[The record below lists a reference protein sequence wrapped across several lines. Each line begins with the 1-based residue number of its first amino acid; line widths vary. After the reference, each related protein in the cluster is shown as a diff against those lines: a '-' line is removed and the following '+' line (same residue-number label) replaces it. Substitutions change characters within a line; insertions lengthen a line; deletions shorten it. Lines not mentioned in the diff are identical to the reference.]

1 MSIQTLTI
9 LQFIGVL
16 AAYLGMTVLLPAFV
30 FNRRFRDERFCVRF
44 MIYLV
49 IGNVYLMN
57 LVLVLQLLH
66 ISNRI
71 TLFLGTVL
79 PAVWALARVHN
90 TTVKDG
96 VLSAARAVNSFLTGT
111 MGGRLLLSKAIR
123 STGRLFKTAFLRVAG
138 SIRHNFFDWLFT
150 VGVIGLILWQYGCN
164 MFWNMGYCFSD
175 MPVHNYW
182 INALNDNRLFV
193 SGVYP
198 QGFHCIIYY
207 LHKMFGFYTYVLLRM
222 FGLVETLMIHLMLL
236 AFMKACCRTRYTPY
250 MGMILYLFANV
261 WNIETYKRYSS
272 ALPQEFGMI
281 YILPSIYF
289 LIAFF
294 EDRKKENGAKGWK
307 VHSTRYLLFF
317 GLSFS
322 ATLAI
327 HFYNT
332 IIAGLFCVAVAIGFM
347 GLLFRKA
354 YFGRIMVAGLL
365 SVLLAVLPM
374 GIAFATGTPPEGS
387 LRWAMAV
394 MTGKI
399 DSSGNPVQ
407 TQQETSGENAQD
419 GEDGSQGSGSGQS
432 GEEASGQGSP
442 QGSGQDGEE
451 ASGQGVT
458 TGTGQAGN
466 GEQDGT
472 AGSGQADGGGAAS
485 QGGGNGSG
493 QTLTDGASQPQEN
506 QPPPEPKVPASVRL
520 KAWVNEK
527 WGKTVRFL
535 TGLRNGVNLYILSNA
550 SPITVA
556 AVLVFTVIPGCIG
569 FINLFMRKT
578 RHYGCV
584 LITMAFCVILLYAVM
599 MARWLGIPALMDQSR
614 CSIYLAY
621 TLSAAVVFAIDAMI
635 SLAAGWVTT
644 QFIADMLSLGG
655 VGLMVS
661 VLLISRTYR
670 LPLDMPAL
678 ESNDAIICL
687 TNILHDNQRFM
698 FTVISA
704 NDELRMVEN
713 DGYHYETINF
723 LRAMEGENQEA
734 YLTIPTPRIYI
745 YIEKIPIDYAVSY
758 EGSGTRISASGASR
772 PLPQGGGL
780 GVYQGRNR
788 YTVMSRLYYWA
799 LAFQSLYPNEMRVYY
814 ETTDFVCYEI
824 DQNPYRLFDLSIDY
838 YGYNSKE
845 Y

>member
-1 MSIQTLTI
+1 MSIQTLTV

-30 FNRRFRDERFCVRF
+30 FNRRFREERFCVRF

-49 IGNVYLMN
+49 IGNVYLIN

-66 ISNRI
+66 ISNRV

-96 VLSAARAVNSFLTGT
+96 VLSAARAVNSFLSGT
-111 MGGRLLLSKAIR
+111 MGGRLLLSKALR
-123 STGRLFKTAFLRVAG
+123 SIGRLLKTACLRVAG
-138 SIRHNFFDWLFT
+138 SIRHNFFDWVFT

-193 SGVYP
+193 AGVYP
-198 QGFHCIIYY
+198 QGFHCIVYY

-222 FGLVETLMIHLMLL
+222 FGLVETLMIHLVLL
-236 AFMKACCRTRYTPY
+236 IFMKSCCRTRYTPY
-250 MGMILYLFANV
+250 MGMLLYLFANV
-261 WNIETYKRYSS
+261 WNLETYKRYSS

-281 YILPSIYF
+281 FILPSIYF

-294 EDRKKENGAKGWK
+294 EDRKRENGAKGWK

-317 GLSFS
+317 ALSFS

-332 IIAGLFCVAVAIGFM
+332 IVAGLFCVAVAFGFL
-347 GLLFRKA
+347 GLLFRRA
-354 YFGRIMVAGLL
+354 YFGRIMLAGIL
-365 SVLLAVLPM
+365 SIFLAVLPM

-407 TQQETSGENAQD
+407 TQQQDTSGEDAQT
-419 GEDGSQGSGSGQS
+419 GAESSGQSGAAGSGSEQSGTTVSGSGQS
-432 GEEASGQGSP
+432 GTTDSGSEQSGTADP
-442 QGSGQDGEE
+442 GSGQISGGDGV
-451 ASGQGVT
+451 SP
-458 TGTGQAGN
+458 N
-466 GEQDGT
+466 G
-472 AGSGQADGGGAAS
+472 GSGGG
-485 QGGGNGSG
+485 QM
-493 QTLTDGASQPQEN
+493 LTDGTLQTQEN
-506 QPPPEPKVPASVRL
+506 LQPPEPEIPVSVRL
-520 KAWVNEK
+520 KAWVSEK
-527 WGKTVRFL
+527 WVKTVRFL
-535 TGLRNGVNLYILSNA
+535 TGLRNGINVYILSNA
-550 SPITVA
+550 SPITVS
-556 AVLVFTVIPGCIG
+556 AVLTLTVFPGCIG
-569 FINLFMRKT
+569 FINLFSRKT

-584 LITMAFCVILLYAVM
+584 LITVAFCVIFLYAVL
-599 MARWLGIPALMDQSR
+599 MARWLGIPTLMDESR

-621 TLSAAVVFAIDAMI
+621 TLPAALVFAIDALI
-635 SLAAGWVTT
+635 SLAAGWITT
-644 QFIADMLSLGG
+644 QFVADMLSLGG
-655 VGLMVS
+655 VGLVVS

-670 LPLDMPAL
+670 LPLNQPAL

-687 TNILHDNQRFM
+687 TNILHDNQKFM
-698 FTVISA
+698 FTIISA

-713 DGYHYETINF
+713 DGYHYETISF
-723 LRAMEGENQEA
+723 LRAMEGENQKD
-734 YLTIPTPRIYI
+734 YLTIPTPRIYV
-745 YIEKIPIDYAVSY
+745 YIEKIPIDYTVSY

-772 PLPQGGGL
+772 PLPQGSGL
-780 GVYQGRNR
+780 GVYMGRNR

-814 ETTDFVCYEI
+814 ETTDFICYEI

>member
-1 MSIQTLTI
+1 
-9 LQFIGVL
+9 
-16 AAYLGMTVLLPAFV
+16 
-30 FNRRFRDERFCVRF
+30 
-44 MIYLV
+44 MIYFV

-57 LVLVLQLLH
+57 LVLLLQLLH

-96 VLSAARAVNSFLTGT
+96 AFSAARAVNSFLSGT

-123 STGRLFKTAFLRVAG
+123 WVGRLLKTAVLRVAS
-138 SIRHNFFDWLFT
+138 SIRHNFFDWAAT
-150 VGVIGLILWQYGCN
+150 VGILALLLWQYGCN

-182 INALNDNRLFV
+182 INALSHNQLFV
-193 SGVYP
+193 AGVYP

-207 LHKMFGFYTYVLLRM
+207 LHEMFGFYNFVLLRM
-222 FGLVETLMIHLMLL
+222 FGLVETLMIHMMLL
-236 AFMKACCRTRYTPY
+236 VFLKVCCRNRYTPY
-250 MGMILYLFANV
+250 LGMLMYVFADL
-261 WNIETYKRYSS
+261 WNLETYKRYSS

-281 YILPSIYF
+281 FILPSISF

-307 VHSTRYLLFF
+307 IHSTRYLLFF

-322 ATLAI
+322 ATLAV

-332 IIAGLFCVAVAIGFM
+332 IIAGLFCMAIAVGFA

-354 YFGRIMVAGLL
+354 YFGRIMAAGLL

-387 LRWAMAV
+387 LRWAMSV

-399 DSSGNPVQ
+399 DASGNPVQ
-407 TQQETSGENAQD
+407 QDTAKETDGTKTEGAETSGQAGTGASAQ
-419 GEDGSQGSGSGQS
+419 SGAGVSGQAGAGVS
-432 GEEASGQGSP
+432 AQGGAGASGQ
-442 QGSGQDGEE
+442 
-451 ASGQGVT
+451 A
-458 TGTGQAGN
+458 GTGVSGEALSGEGAG
-466 GEQDGT
+466 E
-472 AGSGQADGGGAAS
+472 GQSLTNIGAM
-485 QGGGNGSG
+485 
-493 QTLTDGASQPQEN
+493 PQEEPQ
-506 QPPPEPKVPASVRL
+506 QPKIPLGVRL
-520 KAWVNEK
+520 KTWIHEK
-527 WGKTVRFL
+527 WIKTVNL
-535 TGLRNGVNLYILSNA
+535 VTGLRNTLNVFVLSNA
-550 SPITVA
+550 SSATVS
-556 AVLVFTVIPGCIG
+556 VILFFTVLPGVLG
-569 FINLFMRKT
+569 LLYLFPRKT
-578 RHYGCV
+578 RHYGSV
-584 LITMAFCVILLYAVM
+584 LITVAFCILFLYILM
-599 MARWLGIPALMDQSR
+599 MAAWFGLPALMDQSR

-621 TLSAAVVFAIDAMI
+621 LLPASVAAAVDAVI
-635 SLAAGWVTT
+635 SLFAGKVIK
-644 QFIADMLSLGG
+644 QSLADTISFGG
-655 VGLMVS
+655 MGLAVC
-661 VLLISRTYR
+661 VLWFCGVYKR
-670 LPLDMPAL
+670 PLNLPAL
-678 ESNDAIICL
+678 ESNDAIICT
-687 TNILHDNQRFM
+687 TNILHDNERFK

-713 DGYHYETINF
+713 DGYHYEVINF
-723 LRAMEGENQEA
+723 LRAMEGENQKD
-734 YLTIPTPRIYI
+734 YLTIPTPRIYV
-745 YIEKIPIDYAVSY
+745 YIEKIPIDYAVTY

-772 PLPQGGGL
+772 RLPQGGGL

-799 LAFQSLYPNEMRVYY
+799 LAFQVLYPNEMRVYY
-814 ETTDFVCYEI
+814 ETDNFVCYEI

>member
-30 FNRRFRDERFCVRF
+30 FNRRFREERFCVRF

-66 ISNRI
+66 ISNRV

-111 MGGRLLLSKAIR
+111 MGGRLLLSKALR
-123 STGRLFKTAFLRVAG
+123 SVGRLLKTAFLRVVG
-138 SIRHNFFDWLFT
+138 SIRHNFFDWVFT
-150 VGVIGLILWQYGCN
+150 LGILGLILWQYGCN

-182 INALNDNRLFV
+182 INALEDNHLFV
-193 SGVYP
+193 AGVYP

-207 LHKMFGFYTYVLLRM
+207 LHKMFGFYTFVLLRM
-222 FGLVETLMIHLMLL
+222 FGLVETLMIHLVLL
-236 AFMKACCRTRYTPY
+236 IFMKACCRTRYTPY

-281 YILPSIYF
+281 FILPSIYF
-289 LIAFF
+289 LVAFF

-332 IIAGLFCVAVAIGFM
+332 IVAGLFCMAVAVGFV

-354 YFGRIMVAGLL
+354 YFGRIMVAGIL

-407 TQQETSGENAQD
+407 TQQQDTSGEETQSGTQGSGQSGTGVKD
-419 GEDGSQGSGSGQS
+419 GTAGAGVEDGTAGSGSGQS
-432 GEEASGQGSP
+432 GAGQG
-442 QGSGQDGEE
+442 
-451 ASGQGVT
+451 
-458 TGTGQAGN
+458 
-466 GEQDGT
+466 GT
-472 AGSGQADGGGAAS
+472 AGSGQTGGGAGSLNGGDSGGQAFADGVSRS
-485 QGGGNGSG
+485 QE
-493 QTLTDGASQPQEN
+493 TLQ
-506 QPPPEPKVPASVRL
+506 PPEPKVPLSERL
-520 KAWVNEK
+520 KSWVNVK
-527 WGKTVRFL
+527 WSKTVRFL
-535 TGLRNGVNLYILSNA
+535 TGLRNAVNVYILSNA
-550 SPITVA
+550 SSDTVSA
-556 AVLVFTVIPGCIG
+556 ILVFTLIPGCVG
-569 FINLFMRKT
+569 FINLFRRKT

-584 LITMAFCVILLYAVM
+584 LITVAFFTIFLCAVI
-599 MARWLGIPALMDQSR
+599 MARWLGIPALMDMSR

-621 TLSAAVVFAIDAMI
+621 TLPAALAFAIDALI
-635 SLAAGWVTT
+635 SLAVGWVTT
-644 QFIADMLSLGG
+644 QMIANMLSLGG

-661 VLLISRTYR
+661 VLLFSGAYR
-670 LPLDMPAL
+670 LPLDMPAM

-723 LRAMEGENQEA
+723 LRAMEGERQAE
-734 YLTIPTPRIYI
+734 YLTIPTPRIYV
-745 YIEKIPIDYAVSY
+745 YIEKIPIDYAISY

-799 LAFQSLYPNEMRVYY
+799 LAFQSMYPNEMRVYY
-814 ETTDFVCYEI
+814 ETTDFVCFEI

>member
-30 FNRRFRDERFCVRF
+30 FNRRFREERFCVRF

-111 MGGRLLLSKAIR
+111 MGARLLLSKALR
-123 STGRLFKTAFLRVAG
+123 SVGRLFKTAFLRVAG
-138 SIRHNFFDWLFT
+138 SIRHNFFDWVFT
-150 VGVIGLILWQYGCN
+150 VGVIGLVLWQYGCN

-182 INALNDNRLFV
+182 INALNDNHLFV
-193 SGVYP
+193 AGVYP

-207 LHKMFGFYTYVLLRM
+207 LHKMFGFYTFVLLRM
-222 FGLVETLMIHLMLL
+222 FGLVETMMIHLMLL
-236 AFMKACCRTRYTPY
+236 IFMKACCKTRYTPY

-261 WNIETYKRYSS
+261 WNLETYKRYSS

-281 YILPSIYF
+281 FILPSIYF

-332 IIAGLFCVAVAIGFM
+332 IIAGLFCVAVALGFL
-347 GLLFRKA
+347 GLLFRRA
-354 YFGRIMVAGLL
+354 YFGRIMLAGIL
-365 SVLLAVLPM
+365 SIVLAVLPM

-407 TQQETSGENAQD
+407 TQQDASGEKTQT
-419 GEDGSQGSGSGQS
+419 GTEGSGQS
-432 GEEASGQGSP
+432 GTAGAGQTGTE
-442 QGSGQDGEE
+442 GSGQ
-451 ASGQGVT
+451 S
-458 TGTGQAGN
+458 
-466 GEQDGT
+466 GT
-472 AGSGQADGGGAAS
+472 AGSGQTGTGAPAQS
-485 QGGGNGSG
+485 GTEGSG
-493 QTLTDGASQPQEN
+493 QTGGGGSGGQAFTDGASQTQEDL
-506 QPPPEPKVPASVRL
+506 QPPEPEVPLSVRL

-535 TGLRNGVNLYILSNA
+535 TGLRNGVNAYILSNA
-550 SPITVA
+550 SPNTVSVA
-556 AVLVFTVIPGCIG
+556 LVFTVIPGWIG
-569 FINLFMRKT
+569 FIDLFRRKT
-578 RHYGCV
+578 RHYGCI
-584 LITMAFCVILLYAVM
+584 LITVAFCMVFLYAVM

-621 TLSAAVVFAIDAMI
+621 TLPAALVFAIDALI
-635 SLAAGWVTT
+635 SLASGWVTT
-644 QFIADMLSLGG
+644 QFVANMLSLGG
-655 VGLMVS
+655 VGLVVS

-670 LPLDMPAL
+670 LPLNMPAL

-687 TNILHDNQRFM
+687 TNILHDNPRDT

-713 DGYHYETINF
+713 DGFHYEIISF
-723 LRAMEGENQEA
+723 LRAMEGDNQED
-734 YLTIPTPRIYI
+734 YLTIPTPRIYV
-745 YIEKIPIDYAVSY
+745 YIEKVPIDYAVSY
-758 EGSGTRISASGASR
+758 EGSGSRISASGASR
-772 PLPQGGGL
+772 PLPQSGGL
-780 GVYQGRNR
+780 SVYQGRNR

-814 ETTDFVCYEI
+814 ETTNFVCYEI

-838 YGYNSKE
+838 YGYNSRE

>member
-1 MSIQTLTI
+1 MSIQTLTV

-30 FNRRFRDERFCVRF
+30 FNRRFREERFCVRF

-66 ISNRI
+66 ISNRV

-111 MGGRLLLSKAIR
+111 MGGRLLLSKALR
-123 STGRLFKTAFLRVAG
+123 SVGRLLKTAFLRVAG
-138 SIRHNFFDWLFT
+138 SIRHNFFDWVFT
-150 VGVIGLILWQYGCN
+150 LGVLGLILWQYGCN
-164 MFWNMGYCFSD
+164 LFWNMGYCFSD

-182 INALNDNRLFV
+182 INSLNDNHLFV
-193 SGVYP
+193 AGVYP

-207 LHKMFGFYTYVLLRM
+207 LHEMFGFYTFVLLRM

-236 AFMKACCRTRYTPY
+236 VFMKGCCRTRYTPY

-261 WNIETYKRYSS
+261 WNREAYKRFAS

-281 YILPSIYF
+281 FILPSIFF

-332 IIAGLFCVAVAIGFM
+332 IIAGLFCMAVAVGFL

-354 YFGRIMVAGLL
+354 YFGRIMAAGIL

-387 LRWAMAV
+387 LKWAMAV

-399 DSSGNPVQ
+399 DASGNPVQ
-407 TQQETSGENAQD
+407 TQQDSSEEKTQAGTGQD
-419 GEDGSQGSGSGQS
+419 GAAGTGQDGAAGSGQA
-432 GEEASGQGSP
+432 G
-442 QGSGQDGEE
+442 
-451 ASGQGVT
+451 
-458 TGTGQAGN
+458 TGTEDGQAGT
-466 GEQDGT
+466 GQDGT
-472 AGSGQADGGGAAS
+472 AGSGQAGTGTEGGTA
-485 QGGGNGSG
+485 GSG
-493 QTLTDGASQPQEN
+493 QAGGDEASRSGGDSGEPALTDGTLQPQETLR
-506 QPPPEPKVPASVRL
+506 PPEPKVPFSERL
-520 KAWVNEK
+520 KVWVKEK
-527 WGKTVRFL
+527 RIKTVNFL
-535 TGLRNGVNLYILSNA
+535 IGLRKCVNAYILSNA
-550 SPITVA
+550 SPTTVSV
-556 AVLVFTVIPGCIG
+556 VLVFTVLPGCVG
-569 FINLFMRKT
+569 LVNLFRRKT

-584 LITMAFCVILLYAVM
+584 LITVTCCMVFLYAVM
-599 MARWLGIPALMDQSR
+599 MARWLGIPALMDLSR

-621 TLSAAVVFAIDAMI
+621 TLPAALVFAIDALI
-635 SLAAGWVTT
+635 SLASGWVIT
-644 QFIADMLSLGG
+644 QFAADVMSLGG
-655 VGLMVS
+655 VWLVVGI
-661 VLLISRTYR
+661 LLVTKAYR
-670 LPLDMPAL
+670 APLNLPAL
-678 ESNDAIICL
+678 ECNDAIICL
-687 TNILHDNQRFM
+687 TNILHDNKRFN
-698 FTVISA
+698 FTIISA

-713 DGYHYETINF
+713 DGYHYETISF
-723 LRAMEGENQEA
+723 LRAMEGEKQED
-734 YLTIPTPRIYI
+734 YLTIPTPRIYV
-745 YIEKIPIDYAVSY
+745 YIEKIPIDYTVSY

-780 GVYQGRNR
+780 GVYMGRNR

-799 LAFQSLYPNEMRVYY
+799 LAFQSMYPNEMRVYY
-814 ETTDFVCYEI
+814 ETTDFICFEI

>member
-1 MSIQTLTI
+1 MSIQTLTV
-9 LQFIGVL
+9 LQFIEVL
-16 AAYLGMTVLLPAFV
+16 AAYVGMTVLLPAFV
-30 FNRRFRDERFCVRF
+30 FNRRFREERFCVRF

-57 LVLVLQLLH
+57 LVLILQLLH

-96 VLSAARAVNSFLTGT
+96 VLSAAKAVNSFLSGT
-111 MGGRLLLSKAIR
+111 MGGRLLFSKALR
-123 STGRLFKTAFLRVAG
+123 SVGRLFITAFLRVTG
-138 SIRHNFFDWLFT
+138 SIRHNFFDWVFT
-150 VGVIGLILWQYGCN
+150 VAVIGLVLRQYGCN

-182 INALNDNRLFV
+182 INALNKNHLFV
-193 SGVYP
+193 AGVYP
-198 QGFHCIIYY
+198 QGFHCMIYY

-236 AFMKACCRTRYTPY
+236 TFMKACCRTKYTPY
-250 MGMILYLFANV
+250 MGMIMYLLANA
-261 WNIETYKRYSS
+261 WDLETYKRYSS

-281 YILPSIYF
+281 FILPSIYF

-294 EDRKKENGAKGWK
+294 ENRKKENGAKGWK

-322 ATLAI
+322 ATLAV

-332 IIAGLFCVAVAIGFM
+332 IIAGLFCMAVAIGFM

-354 YFGRIMVAGLL
+354 YFGRIMLAGIL

-407 TQQETSGENAQD
+407 TEEDTSGEN
-419 GEDGSQGSGSGQS
+419 SQTEIEASGQSETAGSGSGQ
-432 GEEASGQGSP
+432 
-442 QGSGQDGEE
+442 
-451 ASGQGVT
+451 
-458 TGTGQAGN
+458 TGTGVS
-466 GEQDGT
+466 EQSGT
-472 AGSGQADGGGAAS
+472 GGVGQTSGGDAVS
-485 QGGGNGSG
+485 QNGGNSG
-493 QTLTDGASQPQEN
+493 GQMLTDGASQTQEN
-506 QPPPEPKVPASVRL
+506 LQPPEPKAPVSVRL
-520 KAWVNEK
+520 KAWINEK
-527 WGKTVRFL
+527 QVKTVRLL
-535 TGLRNGVNLYILSNA
+535 TGLRNGVNVYILSHA
-550 SPITVA
+550 SPETVSVIL
-556 AVLVFTVIPGCIG
+556 VLTVIPGCIG
-569 FINLFMRKT
+569 FVYLFVRKT

-584 LITMAFCVILLYAVM
+584 LITVAFCMIFLYMVM
-599 MARWLGIPALMDQSR
+599 MARWLGLPALMDQNR

-621 TLSAAVVFAIDAMI
+621 TLPAAVVIAVDAII
-635 SLAAGWVTT
+635 SLAAGWFAT
-644 QFIADMLSLGG
+644 QFMANMLSLGG
-655 VGLMVS
+655 AGLMVS
-661 VLLISRTYR
+661 VLLLSGTYR
-670 LPLDMPAL
+670 SPLDMSAL

-687 TNILHDNQRFM
+687 TNILHDNPKYT

-713 DGYHYETINF
+713 DGYHYESINF
-723 LRAMEGENQEA
+723 LRAMEGEDQES
-734 YLTIPTPRIYI
+734 YLTIPTPRIYV

-758 EGSGTRISASGASR
+758 EGSGSRISASGASR
-772 PLPQGGGL
+772 RLPEGSGL

-824 DQNPYRLFDLSIDY
+824 DQNTYRLFDLSIDY
-838 YGYNSKE
+838 YGYNSRE